1 MFLDSCLSSLLLLLP
16 SYLQTFATAMV
27 NLVLIVLCISAGW
40 LLRRLGI
47 LPEGAHRG
55 INIWVLYL
63 AVPAVALKYVPTI
76 HWGPELLVPALSP
89 VIVWVGAWL
98 LFLIYSRIRPMTPA
112 TRTAL
117 TLVSGLGNTS
127 FLGFPLVSA
136 YYGEQ
141 ALPVAVVC
149 DQLCFI
155 IMATIASVMAMN
167 TPPDVASGSTP
178 LEKQDALAV
187 VKKLLT
193 FPPFI
198 GFLAAIIL
206 PLFID
211 LTPAVPLFDKFAA
224 TLAPMALFSVGM
236 QLSFEGWREELPLLS
251 LSLVYKLLLA
261 PVMVA
266 LTVVLLQASGTAR
279 QVSVFEAAMAP
290 MITAGVI
297 ATQYNLNPRL
307 ANLTVSIGILLS
319 LFTSALCYWLL
330 NALPAFAIIH

>member
-1 MFLDSCLSSLLLLLP
+1 M
-16 SYLQTFATAMV
+16 A
-27 NLVLIVLCISAGW
+27 NLVLIVICISAGW
-40 LLRRLGI
+40 LLRRIGI
-47 LPEGAHRG
+47 LPEGSHRG

-89 VIVWVGAWL
+89 VIVWVGSWL
-98 LFLIYSRIRPMTPA
+98 LFLLYSRFRPISPA

-141 ALPVAVVC
+141 ALPIAVVC

-167 TPPDVASGSTP
+167 TPSDTP
-178 LEKQDALAV
+178 RGTSPSEKPNAIAV
-187 VKKLLT
+187 GKKLLT
-193 FPPFI
+193 FPPFL

-206 PLFID
+206 PQVID
-211 LTPAVPLFDKFAA
+211 LSPAVPLFDKIAA

-251 LSLVYKLLLA
+251 VSLVYKLLLA
-261 PVMVA
+261 PCIVMMVI
-266 LTVVLLQASGTAR
+266 LRLHASGTVL
-279 QVSVFEAAMAP
+279 QISVFEAAMAP

-319 LFTSALCYWLL
+319 LITTGIWYWFMNYGILL
-330 NALPAFAIIH
+330 FINLVDAHLS

>member
-1 MFLDSCLSSLLLLLP
+1 
-16 SYLQTFATAMV
+16 MV
-27 NLVLIVLCISAGW
+27 NLVLILVCILAGW
-40 LLRRLGI
+40 LLRRLRI
-47 LPEGAHRG
+47 LPDETHRG

-76 HWGPELLVPALSP
+76 HWGPELIVPALSP
-89 VIVWVGAWL
+89 ILVWIGSWL
-98 LFLIYSRIRPMTPA
+98 LFMLYSRIRPMSPA

-141 ALPVAVVC
+141 ALPIAVVC

-167 TPPDVASGSTP
+167 TMPDTAIGTSP
-178 LEKQDALAV
+178 AEKPNAIAV
-187 VKKLLT
+187 IKKLLS

-198 GFLAAIIL
+198 GFLAALIL

-211 LTPAVPLFDKFAA
+211 LSPAVPLFDKICA

-251 LSLVYKLLLA
+251 ASLAYKLLLA
-261 PVMVA
+261 PLLVA
-266 LTVVLLQASGTAR
+266 AVVAGLAASGTTR
-279 QVSVFEAAMAP
+279 QISVFEAAMAP

-319 LFTSALCYWLL
+319 LVTTALWYY
-330 NALPAFAIIH
+330 AMTHLPISLTDLMQ

>member
-1 MFLDSCLSSLLLLLP
+1 
-16 SYLQTFATAMV
+16 MV
-27 NLVLIVLCISAGW
+27 NLILILVCISAGW
-40 LLRRLGI
+40 LLRRLRV
-47 LPEGAHRG
+47 LPAEAHRG

-89 VIVWVGAWL
+89 IIVWIGSWL
-98 LFLIYSRIRPMTPA
+98 LFLLYSRFRPISPA

-136 YYGEQ
+136 YYGDQ
-141 ALPVAVVC
+141 ALPIAVVC

-155 IMATIASVMAMN
+155 IMATVASIMAMN
-167 TPPDVASGSTP
+167 TPPDIADGTAPSEKPNALTVA
-178 LEKQDALAV
+178 
-187 VKKLLT
+187 KKLLT

-206 PLFID
+206 PLFVD

-251 LSLVYKLLLA
+251 VSLVYKLLLA
-261 PVMVA
+261 PCIVMM
-266 LTVVLLQASGTAR
+266 VVLRLHASGSVL
-279 QVSVFEAAMAP
+279 QISVFEAAMAP

-319 LFTSALCYWLL
+319 LITTAIWYWFMNYGVVLL
-330 NALPAFAIIH
+330 INLVAGAGS